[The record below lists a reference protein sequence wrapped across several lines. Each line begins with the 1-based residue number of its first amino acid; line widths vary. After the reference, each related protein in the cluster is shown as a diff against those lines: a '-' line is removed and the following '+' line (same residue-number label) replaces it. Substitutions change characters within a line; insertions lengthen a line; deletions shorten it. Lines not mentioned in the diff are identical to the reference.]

1 MIAVTSL
8 AGAGA
13 VAVALRGIKTEEISK
28 IALMTAVFF
37 VGSTIHVPIGPTSV
51 HLLLAGFTGLVIG
64 NRTPIAVLIAL
75 LLQLFLLHLGG
86 LASLGANVMIQ
97 SLPAMLLGALFRP
110 RLATANAAAAF
121 SYGFT
126 TGAASV
132 AGSTLLLALLLVQS
146 NQRFGMG
153 PFSTVSAVIA
163 GHFVL
168 MIVEGFCT
176 AFAVQFIVG
185 VRPGFFHVPH
195 NENSRDF
202 DDSIDSAP
210 GNDG

>member
-1 MIAVTSL
+1 MIAATSL
-8 AGAGA
+8 AGVGT
-13 VAVALRGIKTEEISK
+13 VAFALWGIKTEEISK

-37 VGSTIHVPIGPTSV
+37 VGSTIHVPVGPTSV

-64 NRTPIAVLIAL
+64 NRTPIAVLTAL

-86 LASLGANVMIQ
+86 LASLGANVVIQ
-97 SLPAMLLGALFRP
+97 SLPAMLLGALLRS
-110 RLATANAAAAF
+110 RLATANAATAF
-121 SYGFT
+121 GCGLA
-126 TGAASV
+126 TGMASV
-132 AGSTLLLALLLVQS
+132 AGSTLLLALLLIQS

-168 MIVEGFCT
+168 MFVEGFCT

-185 VRPGFFHVPH
+185 VRPDFFQVP
-195 NENSRDF
+195 NDESSLDF
-202 DDSIDSAP
+202 DDPPDP
-210 GNDG
+210 VHRNDC